1 MGGPLAIFIL
11 QIIGEDR
18 TDPNAKLVNIAKIV
32 TWCLRWNPYFC
43 LGKGLFNVINI
54 ESYRYWEADANLSA
68 FSEPVLGLEV
78 LLLAIQSVI
87 YLMLA
92 IGLDVWSSNPAIMST
107 WNSVISFLACRCG
120 RGGKETDEMTLPDD
134 SDVIDEQ
141 DRVLRGE
148 ANDDLIVISQL
159 TKIFDT
165 GKKAVDNISL
175 GIPAGE
181 CFGLLGINGK
191 MHFLRH
197 SASRHF

>member
-1 MGGPLAIFIL
+1 M
-11 QIIGEDR
+11 
-18 TDPNAKLVNIAKIV
+18 

-54 ESYRYWEADANLSA
+54 ETFRFWEADENLSA

-78 LLLAIQSVI
+78 LFLAIQSVV
-87 YLMLA
+87 YLALA
-92 IGLDVWSSNPAIMST
+92 IGLDIWSSNPAIMSV
-107 WNSVISFLACRCG
+107 WNSIISTLLCRCRG
-120 RGGKETDEMTLPDD
+120 RGNEVDEKTLPDD
-134 SDVIDEQ
+134 SDVLEEQ

-159 TKIFDT
+159 TKMYDT

-181 CFGLLGINGK
+181 CFGLLGK
-191 MHFLRH
+191 MMFSTPLHSNAGMCAILLTSLSLFHFRN
-197 SASRHF
+197 